1 MIMNALSSLSVL
13 GLMFDIVGV
22 AIIAFGLTAA
32 KKYAQSAGARRIS
45 MPSRWRKSG
54 C

>member
-22 AIIAFGLTAA
+22 VIIAFGLTAA
-32 KKYAQSAGARRIS
+32 KKYAQSAGDRGAAPVAHPER
-45 MPSRWRKSG
+45 
-54 C
+54 